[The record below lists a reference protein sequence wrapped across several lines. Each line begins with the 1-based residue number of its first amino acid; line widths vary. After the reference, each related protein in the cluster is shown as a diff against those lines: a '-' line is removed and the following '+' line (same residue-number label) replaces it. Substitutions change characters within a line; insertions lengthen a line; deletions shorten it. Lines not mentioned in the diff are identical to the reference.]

1 MKDFSGATAVVAVV
15 AAGVPEVVLS
25 SVTVEGEEGD
35 VVFAGA
41 SNKAAIDFFLGFTGC
56 VGAEVV
62 VPATSAFSAEVVVG
76 GFEAVAVV
84 AVAAGAAMAVVA
96 VAAGIVS
103 SLSSQSTS

>member
-1 MKDFSGATAVVAVV
+1 MKDFSAAAAVVAVV
-15 AAGVPEVVLS
+15 AAGVPDVVLS

-41 SNKAAIDFFLGFTGC
+41 LNKDAIDFLGFTGC

-76 GFEAVAVV
+76 GFEVVAVV